1 MADDFYAVNAEW
13 YAALV
18 APWQDDAD
26 RTLSELL
33 GHIDG
38 GVVVDMAS
46 GVGSALPMLRR
57 LGADQ
62 LFAVEPSAAMRVG
75 LMTTVA
81 SDEALMRT
89 TTVVAA
95 PMPDAV
101 ATLPDEWSAAQ
112 MLNALGHLSDDER
125 AALFEAVGQRLRRG
139 GRFVVTLQPPDHVT
153 SVPWT
158 DFAAVRVGEHRLST
172 RGQAEPLDESRVLW
186 TMEWSL
192 TNEEGSLIDRRTAH
206 YPWRVLSRA
215 QLAEEADACGLA
227 VVDGAG
233 TDLAIAFERR

>member
-18 APWQDDAD
+18 APWQDDSD

-125 AALFEAVGQRLRRG
+125 AALFEAVGQRLRHG

-153 SVPWT
+153 SVPWA

-206 YPWRVLSRA
+206 YPWRVLNRA
-215 QLAEEADACGLA
+215 QLTEETQACGLA

>member
-1 MADDFYAVNAEW
+1 MADDFYTVNAEW

-18 APWQDDAD
+18 APWQDDSD

-101 ATLPDEWSAAQ
+101 ATLPDEWSAAV

-125 AALFEAVGQRLRRG
+125 AVLFEAVGQRLRRG

-153 SVPWT
+153 SVAWA
-158 DFAAVRVGEHRLST
+158 DFGTVHVGEHRLST

-215 QLAEEADACGLA
+215 QLTEEADTCGLA